1 MSREKFLSALGI
13 VVLRLL
19 FATIRLHTEDRLGF
33 STGKYHKPVVI
44 CFWHNRILAITISF
58 LRYYPHGRRK
68 GVTVLTSASKDG
80 EILAGVARGFGMDA
94 VRGSSSRKGTQALLE
109 LVRRVEAEEDIA
121 ITPDGPR
128 GPRYTLGPG
137 AILLA
142 QKTGAVIAPMHARF
156 SHCLRLKTW
165 DGFVIP
171 LPFSRI
177 SVSVDQMIEVPPEL
191 TNEEFE
197 NIRKKVE
204 TVLRENAD

>member
-1 MSREKFLSALGI
+1 M
-13 VVLRLL
+13 LRLL
-19 FATIRLHTEDRLGF
+19 FATIRLRTEDRLGF
-33 STGKYHKPVVI
+33 STGRYDKPVVI

-58 LRYYPHGRRK
+58 LRCYPHRRRR

-80 EILAGVARGFGMDA
+80 EILAGVARGLGMNS
-94 VRGSSSRKGTQALLE
+94 VRGSSSRRGTQALLG
-109 LVRRVEAEEDIA
+109 LVHRVEAQEDVA

-142 QKTGAVIAPMHARF
+142 QKTGAVIAPMHAKF

-165 DGFVIP
+165 DGFAIP

-177 SVSVDQMIEVPPEL
+177 DVTVDPMIEVPPEL

-197 NIRKKVE
+197 SIRKKVE
-204 TVLRENAD
+204 TVLRESVDQY